1 MPALYSRIVGEMR
14 YSAVHYSGHH
24 AARKTFTGR
33 RIYAYCH
40 ADKNRCV
47 KGHYERVTNATRKK
61 LKLGLFCVNT
71 PERIRGVVTPVRRG
85 TPGQYGHDAG
95 IVDQADAT
103 AKPLAELDLNFGDRD
118 LPNERRYLPVSI
130 CPLCSASLRGKGSRE
145 GDDQRG
151 YLIARIVHT
160 LPFRVEQDAPGRGT
174 EWRCWHRV
182 PQRLLPS
189 R

>member
-1 MPALYSRIVGEMR
+1 MPALYGRIVGQMR
-14 YSAVHYSGHH
+14 YSAGHYSGHH

-40 ADKNRCV
+40 AGKNRCV

-71 PERIRGVVTPVRRG
+71 PERIRGVVTARPARYARPVWTR
-85 TPGQYGHDAG
+85 
-95 IVDQADAT
+95 
-103 AKPLAELDLNFGDRD
+103 
-118 LPNERRYLPVSI
+118 RRYPSI
-130 CPLCSASLRGKGSRE
+130 CPLCSASLRGKGSR

-182 PQRLLPS
+182 PQRLPPS